1 MPPKA
6 APGESGRGR
15 GGRGGRGGGDRGGG
29 RGGGDRGGRGGDR
42 GGRGGGGDRG
52 GRGGWRGASP
62 DRGGSPSRGGPGGP
76 PRGGRGGP
84 PQRGGPPSRAIPT
97 SGGPAV
103 QRSLIPATHV
113 KAIGVKRPGQGT
125 GGRPIEVFTNN
136 FATELDQ
143 GTIYHYDVISP
154 ADRPLPAARN
164 FEIIQM
170 LQTQV
175 EPALFARPGVYDG
188 RKNLFTAYELPFE
201 SGGREFSVPMGA
213 PPSPGE
219 VAAGRRGPKVFT
231 VRLTHVASISP
242 EVLQRFLR
250 GEQSHDNSVLTA
262 ITALNVVVR
271 MGPNLKYPFNVRSFF
286 TDRETRDIGGGI
298 VLWRGYFQSVR
309 PAIGRMVINID
320 ISTGAM
326 YMPGPLIDVALAIL
340 GRPGNPNALAPRQG
354 LPDRERIRIQRFI
367 TPGLKITTSYDQR
380 DPNQAPRPRGVKKLS
395 KEGARDL
402 TFELTGGQT
411 TTVADYFR
419 QKLNRPLRFPDVIC
433 VELASGA
440 LIPLELCH
448 VPPGQI
454 MRKQVPPDKTN
465 SVLEFATKRPNDRLG
480 SIVNGLGVL
489 EYGQSEYVREFGLT
503 VANEP
508 IRIQARVMNPPTLR
522 YHQSSK
528 QPSARPRDGAWNLID
543 KRMFTPSKV
552 ANWMIVVYERQQRF
566 NEQVANQMASDLVRA
581 CEVVGISINP
591 QPALIKWESGQGNI
605 GQQLRAAG
613 GECQRRTNNLPTV
626 IVVVLPEGGN
636 DIYSAVKHFG
646 DVATGVVTQ
655 CMKSSKC
662 FRAKPQ
668 YYANITLKLN
678 VKLGGVNSVP
688 EPRDIS
694 FLTDSANPTIVMGA
708 DVIHPAP
715 GSGDRPSFTALVGSI
730 DTSAVRYVSTMEVQT
745 SRQEIID
752 AMESMSTYVLSQYKL
767 NTGKYPKRI
776 LFYRDGVS
784 EGQFATVI
792 QDELPLIRSAC
803 KKLGFNPTIT
813 LIIVGKRHHVRFFP
827 RSDNE
832 GDRSGNC
839 PAGTV
844 VDSDVVNP
852 VEFDF
857 YLQSHGGL
865 LGTSRP
871 AHYNVLLDENR
882 FTADGLQALSYA
894 LCHVYARATRSVS
907 IPAPV
912 YYADIVCSRS
922 KHHFDPQLGLDLTIS
937 ETATNTTE
945 AATTLERFRQAFK
958 PTHERQKKLMYF
970 C

>member
-1 MPPKA
+1 M
-6 APGESGRGR
+6 
-15 GGRGGRGGGDRGGG
+15 
-29 RGGGDRGGRGGDR
+29 
-42 GGRGGGGDRG
+42 
-52 GRGGWRGASP
+52 
-62 DRGGSPSRGGPGGP
+62 GP
-76 PRGGRGGP
+76 
-84 PQRGGPPSRAIPT
+84 
-97 SGGPAV
+97 
-103 QRSLIPATHV
+103 
-113 KAIGVKRPGQGT
+113 
-125 GGRPIEVFTNN
+125 
-136 FATELDQ
+136 
-143 GTIYHYDVISP
+143 
-154 ADRPLPAARN
+154 
-164 FEIIQM
+164 
-170 LQTQV
+170 
-175 EPALFARPGVYDG
+175 
-188 RKNLFTAYELPFE
+188 
-201 SGGREFSVPMGA
+201 

-219 VAAGRRGPKVFT
+219 ATRGGRRPIEYR
-231 VRLTHVASISP
+231 VRLTHVASINP
-242 EVLQRFLR
+242 EVLQNFLQ
-250 GEQSHDNSVLTA
+250 GVQSHDNTVLTA

-271 MGPNLKYPFNVRSFF
+271 MGPNLRWPFNVRSFF
-286 TDRETRDIGGGI
+286 TDRETMNIGGGI

-309 PAIGRMVINID
+309 PAIGRMLINLD

-326 YMPGPLIDVALAIL
+326 YMPGSLIDLALAVL

-354 LPDRERIRIQRFI
+354 LPDRERIRLQRFI
-367 TPGLKITTSYDQR
+367 SGIKITTSHGQR
-380 DPNQAPRPRGVKKLS
+380 DRGQRTPRPRVVKKLS

-402 TFELTGGQT
+402 TFQLDNGQP
-411 TTVADYFR
+411 TTVAEYFR
-419 QKLNRPLRFPDVIC
+419 GVLNAPLRFPEVIC
-433 VELASGA
+433 VELSTGA

-465 SVLEFATKRPNDRLG
+465 SVLEFATKRPNERLE
-480 SIVNGLGVL
+480 SICNGLAVL
-489 EYGQSEYVREFGLT
+489 EYGQSEYVRQFGM
-503 VANEP
+503 VVENEP
-508 IRIQARVMNPPTLR
+508 LKIRARVINPPTLR
-522 YHQSSK
+522 YHQNSK

-543 KRMFTPSKV
+543 KRMLTPSSV
-552 ANWMIVVYERQQRF
+552 AHWMVVIYERQQRF
-566 NEQVANQMASDLVRA
+566 NEQTANQMANDLVRA
-581 CEVVGISINP
+581 CEAVGIHINH

-613 GECQRRTNNLPTV
+613 GECQRRAKNLPNL
-626 IVVVLPEGGN
+626 IVVILPEGGN

-688 EPRDIS
+688 EPRDVS

-715 GSGDRPSFTALVGSI
+715 GSGDRPSFTSLVGSI
-730 DTSAVRYVSTMEVQT
+730 DNSAVRYVSTMEVQT
-745 SRQEIID
+745 SRQEIIE
-752 AMESMSTYVLSQYKL
+752 AMESMCTYVLTQYKGAM
-767 NTGKYPKRI
+767 GKYPKRL

-792 QDELPLIRSAC
+792 DEELPLIRNAC
-803 KKLGFNPTIT
+803 KKLGFKPAIT

-827 RSDNE
+827 QAANE

-844 VDSDVVNP
+844 IDSDVVNP

-871 AHYNVLLDENR
+871 AHYNVLIDENK
-882 FTADGLQALSYA
+882 FTADGLQSLSYA

-912 YYADIVCSRS
+912 YYADIVCSRA
-922 KHHFDPQLGLDLTIS
+922 KHHYDPQQGMDLSNLS

-945 AATTLERFRQAFK
+945 AANTLERFRQAFR
-958 PTHERQKKLMYF
+958 PTHERMKKLMYF

>member
-6 APGESGRGR
+6 VPRELGRSGR
-15 GGRGGRGGGDRGGG
+15 GGRCRRARGGGSGGRGP
-29 RGGGDRGGRGGDR
+29 
-42 GGRGGGGDRG
+42 
-52 GRGGWRGASP
+52 SLSHS
-62 DRGGSPSRGGPGGP
+62 GSPTPGGP
-76 PRGGRGGP
+76 P
-84 PQRGGPPSRAIPT
+84 QSA
-97 SGGPAV
+97 A
-103 QRSLIPATHV
+103 HV
-113 KAIGVKRPGQGT
+113 GAIGIRRTGKGSAGWPVK
-125 GGRPIEVFTNN
+125 VLTNN
-136 FATELDQ
+136 FAIELNQ
-143 GTIYHYDVISP
+143 GTIYHYDGMYLFFSSTDSLNSAFHLLLNIAVAIDP
-154 ADRPLPAARN
+154 ADRPLPVTRN
-164 FEIIQM
+164 FEIIQA

-175 EPALFARPGVYDG
+175 EPVLFARPGVYDG

-231 VRLTHVASISP
+231 VRLTHVASINL
-242 EVLQRFLR
+242 EVLQRFLQ
-250 GEQSHDNSVLTA
+250 GERSHDNTVLTA
-262 ITALNVVVR
+262 IAALNVVVR
-271 MGPNLKYPFNVRSFF
+271 MGPNLRYPFNVRSFF

-309 PAIGRMVINID
+309 PAIGRMMINID
-320 ISTGAM
+320 ISSGTM

-354 LPDRERIRIQRFI
+354 LLESERIRLQRFI
-367 TPGLKITTSYDQR
+367 TPGLKITTTYDQR
-380 DPNQAPRPRGVKKLS
+380 DPNQAPRPRGVRRLS
-395 KEGARDL
+395 REGAQDL
-402 TFELTGGQT
+402 TFELTDGQT

-440 LIPLELCH
+440 LIPLEVCH

-465 SVLEFATKRPNDRLG
+465 SVLEFAMKRPNDRLG

-489 EYGQSEYVREFGLT
+489 DYNQSEYVREFGMT

-508 IRIQARVMNPPTLR
+508 IRIKARILDAPTLM
-522 YHQSSK
+522 YHDSSEE
-528 QPSARPRDGAWNLID
+528 PRARPRDGAWNLID
-543 KRMFTPSKV
+543 KRMFSPSDV
-552 ANWMIVVYERQQRF
+552 PNWMIIIYEQQQRF
-566 NEQVANQMASDLVRA
+566 NDQVANQMASDLVRA
-581 CEVVGISINP
+581 CEAVGISINP
-591 QPALIKWESGQGNI
+591 RPALIKWELGQGNI
-605 GQQLRAAG
+605 GQVLDYLGSNFAQQVANVGGVQRVSPLSSSSSFQKAAMTYTALSNSKCTLPKFTATAISDLRA
-613 GECQRRTNNLPTV
+613 
-626 IVVVLPEGGN
+626 
-636 DIYSAVKHFG
+636 SFG

-694 FLTDSANPTIVMGA
+694 FLTDPANPTIVMGA
-708 DVIHPAP
+708 GVIHPAP
-715 GSGDRPSFTALVGSI
+715 GSGDRPTFTSLVGSI

-752 AMESMSTYVLSQYKL
+752 AMESMSTYVLTQYKIS
-767 NTGKYPKRI
+767 TGKYPKRI
-776 LFYRDGVS
+776 LLYRDGVS
-784 EGQFATVI
+784 EGQFAAVI
-792 QDELPLIRSAC
+792 QDELPHIRSAC

-813 LIIVGKRHHVRFFP
+813 LIIVGKRHHIRFFP
-827 RSDNE
+827 RFKSE
-832 GDRSGNC
+832 SDRSGNC
-839 PAGTV
+839 FAGTV
-844 VDSDVVNP
+844 VDSDIVDP
-852 VEFDF
+852 IGYDF

-871 AHYNVLLDENR
+871 THYNVLLDENK
-882 FTADGLQALSYA
+882 FTADDLQSITYA
-894 LCHVYARATRSVS
+894 LCHVCARTTRSVS

-912 YYADIVCSRS
+912 YYADIVCGRS

-937 ETATNTTE
+937 ETATDTTE
-945 AATTLERFRQAFK
+945 ATTTLERFRQAFR
-958 PTHERQKKLMYF
+958 PIHERQKKLMYF

>member
-6 APGESGRGR
+6 TPGELGR
-15 GGRGGRGGGDRGGG
+15 GGRGGRRGGARGGG
-29 RGGGDRGGRGGDR
+29 RGGGRG
-42 GGRGGGGDRG
+42 
-52 GRGGWRGASP
+52 P
-62 DRGGSPSRGGPGGP
+62 SPSHSGPPTPGGAP
-76 PRGGRGGP
+76 QSGGF
-84 PQRGGPPSRAIPT
+84 PT
-97 SGGPAV
+97 RVTPVSGGPAV
-103 QRSLIPATHV
+103 QRSLIPAAHV
-113 KAIGVKRPGQGT
+113 SAISVRRTGRGTAGWPVK
-125 GGRPIEVFTNN
+125 VLTNN
-136 FATELDQ
+136 FAIELNQ

-164 FEIIQM
+164 FEIIQA

-175 EPALFARPGVYDG
+175 EPGLFARPGVYDG

-201 SGGREFSVPMGA
+201 AGGREFSVPIGT
-213 PPSPGE
+213 E
-219 VAAGRRGPKVFT
+219 VFAVC
-231 VRLTHVASISP
+231 LTHVASIDLEYDLDLP
-242 EVLQRFLR
+242 RVLQRFLQ
-250 GEQSHDNSVLTA
+250 GEQRHDNTVLTA

-271 MGPNLKYPFNVRSFF
+271 MEPNLIYPSNGSFYM
-286 TDRETRDIGGGI
+286 DHETRDIGGGI

-354 LPDRERIRIQRFI
+354 LPDSERIRIQRFI
-367 TPGLKITTSYDQR
+367 TPGLKITTSYDQG
-380 DPNQAPRPRGVKKLS
+380 DPNQAARLRVVRRLS
-395 KEGARDL
+395 REGARDL
-402 TFELTGGQT
+402 TFELAGGQS

-419 QKLNRPLRFPDVIC
+419 QKLHRPLRFPDVIC
-433 VELASGA
+433 VELSSGA

-465 SVLEFATKRPNDRLG
+465 SVLEFAKTRPNDRLG

-489 EYGQSEYVREFGLT
+489 DYNQSEYVREFGMT
-503 VANEP
+503 VSNEP
-508 IRIQARVMNPPTLR
+508 IRIQARVLDAPTLR
-522 YHQSSK
+522 YHQSSEE
-528 QPSARPRDGAWNLID
+528 PHARPRDGAWNLID
-543 KRMFTPSKV
+543 KRMFTPTNV

-566 NEQVANQMASDLVRA
+566 DDQVANQMASDLVRA
-581 CEVVGISINP
+581 CEAVGEVTHETWYLSPLTWLDLIGISINP

-613 GECQRRTNNLPTV
+613 GECQRRTKNLPTL

-636 DIYSAVKHFG
+636 DIYTAVKHFG

-678 VKLGGVNSVP
+678 VKLGGVNSVLESP
-688 EPRDIS
+688 DIP

-715 GSGDRPSFTALVGSI
+715 GSGDRPSFTSLVGSI

-752 AMESMSTYVLSQYKL
+752 AMESMSTYVLTQYKT

-813 LIIVGKRHHVRFFP
+813 FIVVSRRHHVRFFP
-827 RSDNE
+827 RFKSE
-832 GDRSGNC
+832 SDRSGNC
-839 PAGTV
+839 FAGTV
-844 VDSDVVNP
+844 VDSDIVNP

-871 AHYNVLLDENR
+871 AHYNVLIDENR
-882 FTADGLQALSYA
+882 LTADGLQSITYA

-907 IPAPV
+907 VPAPV
-912 YYADIVCSRS
+912 YYAKIVCARS

-937 ETATNTTE
+937 ETATDTTE

>member
-1 MPPKA
+1 MA
-6 APGESGRGR
+6 CTLL
-15 GGRGGRGGGDRGGG
+15 
-29 RGGGDRGGRGGDR
+29 
-42 GGRGGGGDRG
+42 
-52 GRGGWRGASP
+52 SP
-62 DRGGSPSRGGPGGP
+62 RKDLPNSSHLFRC
-76 PRGGRGGP
+76 
-84 PQRGGPPSRAIPT
+84 I
-97 SGGPAV
+97 
-103 QRSLIPATHV
+103 
-113 KAIGVKRPGQGT
+113 
-125 GGRPIEVFTNN
+125 
-136 FATELDQ
+136 
-143 GTIYHYDVISP
+143 ISP

-164 FEIIQM
+164 FEIIQA

-175 EPALFARPGVYDG
+175 VPGLFARPGVYDG
-188 RKNLFTAYELPFE
+188 RKNLFMAYELSFDFG
-201 SGGREFSVPMGA
+201 SREFA
-213 PPSPGE
+213 
-219 VAAGRRGPKVFT
+219 VALGTVVFT
-231 VRLTHVASISP
+231 VRLTHVASINP

-250 GEQSHDNSVLTA
+250 GEQSQDNTILTV
-262 ITALNVVVR
+262 ITALNVVIR
-271 MGPNLKYPFNVRSFF
+271 MAPNLRYPSNARSFL
-286 TDRETRDIGGGI
+286 TDREMRNIGGGI
-298 VLWRGYFQSVR
+298 VLWRGYFQSLR

-354 LPDRERIRIQRFI
+354 LPDRERIRLQRFI
-367 TPGLKITTSYDQR
+367 TPGLKVTTTYDQQ
-380 DPNQAPRPRGVKKLS
+380 DPNQVPRLRGVKKLS

-411 TTVADYFR
+411 TTVADYF
-419 QKLNRPLRFPDVIC
+419 QIVLNRPLHFPDAIC
-433 VELASGA
+433 VELSSGA
-440 LIPLELCH
+440 LIPFELCR

-454 MRKQVPPDKTN
+454 MRKQVPPEMTN

-489 EYGQSEYVREFGLT
+489 EYGQSEYVREFGMN

-508 IRIQARVMNPPTLR
+508 IRIQARVLRAPTMR
-522 YHQSSK
+522 YHQSSEL
-528 QPSARPRDGAWNLID
+528 PRASPRDGAWNLID
-543 KRMFTPSKV
+543 KRMFTPSSV
-552 ANWMIVVYERQQRF
+552 AHWMVIIYERQLRF
-566 NEQVANQMASDLVRA
+566 NDQVANQMASDLVRA
-581 CEVVGISINP
+581 CEAVGISIHP
-591 QPALIKWESGQGNI
+591 RPAVIKWESGQGNI
-605 GQQLRAAG
+605 SQQLRIASD
-613 GECQRRTNNLPTV
+613 ECQRLTTSLPTL

-646 DVATGVVTQ
+646 DVTTGVVSQ

-662 FRAKPQ
+662 FRANAQ
-668 YYANITLKLN
+668 YYANVTLKLN

-694 FLTDSANPTIVMGA
+694 FLTNTTIPTIVMGA
-708 DVIHPAP
+708 YVTHPAP
-715 GSGDRPSFTALVGSI
+715 GSGDCPSFASLVGSI

-745 SRQEIID
+745 SRGEIVD
-752 AMESMSTYVLSQYKL
+752 AMESMSTYVLTQYRGA
-767 NTGKYPKRI
+767 TGTYPERI
-776 LFYRDGVS
+776 LLYRKGVS

-813 LIIVGKRHHVRFFP
+813 LIIVSKPRHVRFFP
-827 RSDNE
+827 RSENE

-839 PAGTV
+839 PAGMV

-852 VEFDF
+852 VEFEF
-857 YLQSHGGL
+857 YLQSHGGV

-871 AHYNVLLDENR
+871 TRYNVLVDENR

-894 LCHVYARATRSVS
+894 LCHIYACATRSVS

-912 YYADIVCSRS
+912 YYAKLVCSRS
-922 KHHFDPQLGLDLTIS
+922 KHHFDPQLDLDLPIS

-945 AATTLERFRQAFK
+945 VTTTLEQFRQAFQ
-958 PTHERQKKLMYF
+958 PIHERQKDLMYF

>member
-6 APGESGRGR
+6 APGEL
-15 GGRGGRGGGDRGGG
+15 GRGGRGGG
-29 RGGGDRGGRGGDR
+29 
-42 GGRGGGGDRG
+42 
-52 GRGGWRGASP
+52 
-62 DRGGSPSRGGPGGP
+62 
-76 PRGGRGGP
+76 RGGP
-84 PQRGGPPSRAIPT
+84 PQQRGGPPTRAIPT

-103 QRSLIPATHV
+103 QRFQIPAAHV
-113 KAIGVKRPGQGT
+113 EAIGVKRPGQGT

-164 FEIIQM
+164 FEIIQA

-175 EPALFARPGVYDG
+175 EPAFFARPGVYDG

-219 VAAGRRGPKVFT
+219 VAAGRRGPEVFT

-250 GEQSHDNSVLTA
+250 GEQSHDNSVLTV

-298 VLWRGYFQSVR
+298 VLWRRYFQSVR

-480 SIVNGLGVL
+480 SIVNGPGVL
-489 EYGQSEYVREFGLT
+489 EYGQSEYVREFGMT

-508 IRIQARVMNPPTLR
+508 IRIQARIMNPPTLR

-528 QPSARPRDGAWNLID
+528 QPTARPRDGAWNLID
-543 KRMFTPSKV
+543 KRMFTPSIV
-552 ANWMIVVYERQQRF
+552 AHWVIIIYERQQLF
-566 NEQVANQMASDLVRA
+566 NDQVANQMASDLVRA
-581 CEVVGISINP
+581 CEAVEIPINP
-591 QPALIKWESGQGNI
+591 RPVLIKWESRQGNI
-605 GQQLRAAG
+605 GQVCRLQLRAASD
-613 GECQRRTNNLPTV
+613 ECRLRVKSLPTLV
-626 IVVVLPEGGN
+626 VVVLPESGN
-636 DIYSAVKHFG
+636 DIVYSAVKHFG

-694 FLTDSANPTIVMGA
+694 FLTDSANPTIVMSA
-708 DVIHPAP
+708 AVTHPAP
-715 GSGDRPSFTALVGSI
+715 GSGDRPSFTSLVGSI
-730 DTSAVRYVSTMEVQT
+730 DTSAVRYVSTMEMQT

-752 AMESMSTYVLSQYKL
+752 AMESMSTYVLTQYKL

-776 LFYRDGVS
+776 LFYRKGVS
-784 EGQFATVI
+784 EGQFATI
-792 QDELPLIRSAC
+792 IKNELPLIRNAC

-813 LIIVGKRHHVRFFP
+813 LIIVGKPGHVRFFP
-827 RSDNE
+827 RSENE

-871 AHYNVLLDENR
+871 AHYNVLVDENR

-912 YYADIVCSRS
+912 YYAKLVCARS
-922 KHHFDPQLGLDLTIS
+922 MHHFDPQLGLDLTIS
-937 ETATNTTE
+937 ETATDTTE

-958 PTHERQKKLMYF
+958 PTHERQKKSMYF